1 MSGLLMLENMNSD
14 QSAKLC
20 CCMICFV
27 FIFIILVIAICWTNY
42 DSFENFGNLL
52 KYNQETMTNV
62 LTGGIHYL
70 SLNPNDNIIEKFNE
84 LKKKNKTALIAVIAP
99 WCGYCKKLKNS
110 GVLKKIAKK
119 YPVLVIDDKHPQTE
133 DLMHLLQAEGFP
145 ALGIF
150 GHGKLFPYRGQRS
163 YESIIPIMNQFHKT
177 SMKPG
182 ARKHFTRR
190 ENFTN
195 DKEGKIIN
203 VPSEAKPSELNWL
216 INKHKKEGYK
226 RICLIFTADWCG
238 YCKALKKER
247 LMESLAQKGTI
258 VFSIDEGPLAKH
270 YGVKGFPT
278 IMCSSSP
285 KEKHYEGPREVDS
298 IIMFMDSNS
307 NSR

>member
-1 MSGLLMLENMNSD
+1 MIGLFMLDNMNSD
-14 QSAKLC
+14 QSPNLR

-42 DSFENFGNLL
+42 DSFENFGNIL

-62 LTGGIHYL
+62 LTGGVRYR
-70 SLNPNDNIIEKFNE
+70 SRNPNHNILGKVTE
-84 LKKKNKTALIAVIAP
+84 LKRKNKTALVAVLAP

-145 ALGIF
+145 AMGIF
-150 GHGKLFPYRGQRS
+150 GHGKLFPYKGQRS
-163 YESIIPIMNQFHKT
+163 YESIIPIMNQLHKT

-182 ARKHFTRR
+182 VKRHSR

-195 DKEGKIIN
+195 AKKGKLIE
-203 VPSEAKPSELNWL
+203 VPSEAKLSELIEL
-216 INKHKKEGYK
+216 INQNKKEGHR

-238 YCKALKKER
+238 YCKKLKEER
-247 LMESLAQKGTI
+247 LMESLAEKGTV

-270 YGVKGFPT
+270 FGVKGFPT
-278 IMCSSSP
+278 IMCMSSS
-285 KEKHYEGPREVDS
+285 KGRQYEGPREVSS
-298 IIMFMDSNS
+298 ILRFMDS
-307 NSR
+307 R